1 MTISRKVLLLLVLA
15 IIFISGCGQR
25 AESCFGYSQQNR
37 PKDFSLLYNVPVKF
51 SNCSTEAASFYWDFG
66 DGNSSTEKNPVH
78 QYSSQGIY
86 TVTLTSRF
94 KNKEQ
99 KSSKTITLAE
109 PSQSDS
115 LLQTWQLTQVQEY
128 LLNSNYPVDSSEVN
142 FSKTLWIFEID
153 GSLRISGFPQSGTEN
168 WTSFNNQLYTSHKTY
183 SIVELKSNSL
193 ILSSADTLNTGHP
206 TIKSIVQR
214 IMTFQAANETP

>member
-1 MTISRKVLLLLVLA
+1 MLLVLGF
-15 IIFISGCGQR
+15 IFISGCGQR

-37 PKDFSLLYNVPVKF
+37 PKDFTLLYTLPVKF
-51 SNCSTEAASFYWDFG
+51 SNCSTEAESFYWDFG
-66 DGNSSTEKNPVH
+66 DGNSSTEKNPEH
-78 QYSSQGIY
+78 KYSNQGIF

-115 LLQTWQLTQVQEY
+115 LLHTWLLTQVQEY
-128 LLNSNYPVDSSEVN
+128 LLNNNYPVDSSEIN

-153 GSLRISGFPQSGTEN
+153 GSLRISGFPQSANEN
-168 WTSFNNQLYTSHKTY
+168 WTLVNHQLITSHKTY
-183 SIVELKSNSL
+183 SIVELKPKQL
-193 ILSSADTLNTGHP
+193 ILSSADTLNPGHQG
-206 TIKSIVQR
+206 IKAVVQR
-214 IMTFQAANETP
+214 KLTFQSMNETP